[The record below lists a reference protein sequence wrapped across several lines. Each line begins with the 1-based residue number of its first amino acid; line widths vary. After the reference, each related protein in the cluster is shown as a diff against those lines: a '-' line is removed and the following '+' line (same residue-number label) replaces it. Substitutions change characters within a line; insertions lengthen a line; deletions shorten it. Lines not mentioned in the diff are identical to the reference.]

1 MLWYDVSTFESI
13 VLIVAGI
20 AIYVFGLVV
29 GGLLRSM
36 PRHGRRGRRTP
47 RKVDDLGFDP
57 SNPMNRNAAV
67 NQAAVESQ
75 SFDGWYLRDWRDG
88 Q

>member
-29 GGLLRSM
+29 GGLLKST
-36 PRHGRRGRRTP
+36 PRHGRRVSRERH
-47 RKVDDLGFDP
+47 KVEGLGFDP

-67 NQAAVESQ
+67 NQATVESQ
-75 SFDGWYLRDWRDG
+75 RFDGWYLRDWRDG